1 MDAFSNAAPRRT
13 KEVRG
18 IRNNNPGNIEWGS
31 PWQGLVAHDQRS
43 DPRFAQFVD
52 PVWGIRA
59 LTRVLI
65 TYQDKRRAKDGSPID
80 TVAEFIE
87 RWAPAF
93 ENNTQAYTGEVCKA
107 VSETTG
113 REVCGAKPYTHDDVV
128 SLCMRVSPANGD
140 IVTPD
145 SIIDIH
151 DYDVAFGLVSG
162 IIRHE
167 NGRGPLKTLNTWY
180 TDEQITE
187 GLRRAGI
194 VKPVASRIPVTKE
207 TVGAATAG
215 AAGAAQ
221 LADVVPHVLTAMDKA
236 HGDISSGDWIR
247 VAFGVAVVAGA
258 AYVAWA
264 QLRRHR
270 VGAL

>member
-1 MDAFSNAAPRRT
+1 MDAINKTAS
-13 KEVRG
+13 RG

-31 PWQGLVAHDQRS
+31 PWQGLVAHDKRT
-43 DPRFAQFVD
+43 DPRFAQFID
-52 PVWGIRA
+52 PASGIRA
-59 LTRVLI
+59 LARVLV

-87 RWAPAF
+87 RWAPPF

-107 VSETTG
+107 VSATTG
-113 REVCGAKPYTHDDVV
+113 RDVCGVKPYTAKDVDA
-128 SLCMRVSPANGD
+128 LCETLSTATRDEVF
-140 IVTPD
+140 TD

-151 DYDVAFGLVSG
+151 DFDVAFGLVSG

-194 VKPVASRIPVTKE
+194 VKPVTARVPVTKE

-247 VAFGVAVVAGA
+247 IAFGVAVVVGA

>member
-1 MDAFSNAAPRRT
+1 MDATNTAP
-13 KEVRG
+13 RG

-31 PWQGLVAHDQRS
+31 PWQGLVAFDKRTDS
-43 DPRFAQFVD
+43 RFAQFID
-52 PVWGIRA
+52 PASGIRA
-59 LTRVLI
+59 LARVLI
-65 TYQDKRRAKDGSPID
+65 TYQDKRRAADGSPID
-80 TVAEFIE
+80 TIAEFIE
-87 RWAPAF
+87 RWAPPF
-93 ENNTQAYTGEVCKA
+93 ENNTKAYADEVRKA
-107 VSETTG
+107 VADTTTLD
-113 REVCGAKPYTHDDVV
+113 VCGAKPYTHEDVV
-128 SLCMRVSPANGD
+128 SVCGRVSTATND
-140 IVTPD
+140 LVTIN

-151 DYDVAFGLVSG
+151 DFNVAFGLVSG

-187 GLRRAGI
+187 GLRRAGV
-194 VKPVASRIPVTKE
+194 VKPKASRVPVTKE

-247 VAFGVAVVAGA
+247 IAFGVAVVAGA

-270 VGAL
+270 IGAL